1 MIISPLIFIIF
12 YRFKLKKLENV
23 YMIQTLFEDLIENNK
38 NALKY
43 SLVFVLRRMF
53 ILLLIFLLPDYPVIQ
68 IILSM
73 LLSTI
78 FLVYLI
84 HVKPFEF
91 MGQNLLEIFNEYM
104 VFLIITISILFNDTI
119 QDNDSLNKIGWI
131 VIDFALL
138 AFYVNIIVIFF

>member
-91 MGQNLLEIFNEYM
+91 MG
-104 VFLIITISILFNDTI
+104 
-119 QDNDSLNKIGWI
+119 
-131 VIDFALL
+131 
-138 AFYVNIIVIFF
+138 